1 MKHTASVQALVGEDG
16 HAAVNTQAC
25 TVSDRHTDPM
35 PSDAV
40 YAIHLA
46 NAAASPAEPVPQYN
60 TTRALS
66 IGLAVSLAVHG
77 LIAAL
82 FWLMPAWLQAK
93 APPDTQALQME
104 LFGMLSN
111 RQEQEQ
117 QQGLPDTPP
126 PQPQAAPEPPPA
138 EPSPGLEPEPEP
150 EPPPDPVPEP
160 IPEPPPE
167 LPPPAIE
174 PPEPSPVQ
182 VKPPAKPKPKP
193 KPAPAARPSAPQPPP
208 APKGAEVA
216 RVQQTI
222 ASPDMQ
228 TLMQAYVRELSR
240 MLQRSLVYPREARRE
255 GYVGSTTVRFSIT
268 EDGTILPGSLSIQRS
283 SGYAIL
289 DEQALKTA
297 RSNAPFPAPP
307 KSMTVSITIAFRER

>member
-1 MKHTASVQALVGEDG
+1 MKHAVSVQACADSDG
-16 HAAVNTQAC
+16 HADTSVQAC
-25 TVSDRHTDPM
+25 AASDSHA
-35 PSDAV
+35 DATLADAAHAV
-40 YAIHLA
+40 HLA
-46 NAAASPAEPVPQYN
+46 NAAASPAEAVPQYN
-60 TTRALS
+60 AARALGL
-66 IGLAVSLAVHG
+66 GLAVSLAVHG

-82 FWLMPAWLQAK
+82 FWLMPAWLQAQ
-93 APPDTQALQME
+93 APADAQTLQME

-117 QQGLPDTPP
+117 MQGLPDDAPP
-126 PQPQAAPEPPPA
+126 PEPQAEPIQQPEP
-138 EPSPGLEPEPEP
+138 EPEPLPEPEPEPEPLPEPEP
-150 EPPPDPVPEP
+150 EPPP
-160 IPEPPPE
+160 EPPPPE
-167 LPPPAIE
+167 VE

-182 VKPPAKPKPKP
+182 VKPPPKQKPTPR
-193 KPAPAARPSAPQPPP
+193 PAPAPRPAVRPPP

-222 ASPDMQ
+222 APPDMQ

-268 EDGTILPGSLSIQRS
+268 ENGSILPGSLSIQRS

-297 RSNAPFPAPP
+297 NSSAPFPAPP
-307 KSMTVSITIAFRER
+307 KPMTVSIAIAFRER